1 MPGRFE
7 LSLQGIKT
15 VEDVGRE
22 RLLTQFIPHRF
33 DWITLR
39 SIGR

>member
-7 LSLQGIKT
+7 LILQGIKT
-15 VEDVGRE
+15 VEDVGMDM
-22 RLLTQFIPHRF
+22 LLTQFIPHMF
-33 DWITLR
+33 DGIKLR